1 MVFLL
6 SSVKFCH
13 NVYKINSLQASNL
26 VVLVN
31 LIELEIEVLQWQSF
45 TKYSSPWR
53 KMNEHLALLAEG
65 HYISNET
72 LQSKHFVSVLW

>member
-6 SSVKFCH
+6 SSIKFCH

-31 LIELEIEVLQWQSF
+31 LIELEIDVL
-45 TKYSSPWR
+45 
-53 KMNEHLALLAEG
+53 
-65 HYISNET
+65 
-72 LQSKHFVSVLW
+72 